1 MEWLDAC
8 AHALRCN
15 KLDRGR
21 TPARGPHRDPSG
33 DGNEGAVAAAEQRL
47 PFDEQSVVGLL
58 PQSLSVLLV
67 EAGSNLSISIRVLVH
82 RRCFLY
88 LDCIFTGIFSLV
100 ILGLDLFVGVGG
112 RRSLDC

>member
-1 MEWLDAC
+1 MRA
-8 AHALRCN
+8 
-15 KLDRGR
+15 
-21 TPARGPHRDPSG
+21 
-33 DGNEGAVAAAEQRL
+33 
-47 PFDEQSVVGLL
+47 
-58 PQSLSVLLV
+58 QSLLRSNAYLLISSQLLGCYLSHSAV
-67 EAGSNLSISIRVLVH
+67 SHLSISIRVLVH